1 MISDAERPRAGTPR
15 CPGRSRGRQASI
27 AGKCEVQSG
36 SQCSLLQLG
45 SSALASRA
53 VREEH
58 PHVNPGWDSSAQPLA
73 EFTDMR
79 ELQRL
84 LKAQGYSYSR
94 RPTTAQ
100 PGQRALSLWTRMGIL
115 FWSISTCELESY
127 SRALCA
133 VGERDTA
140 ERSVNQARR
149 CGHEFLRRTMPHDSR
164 GRSLR
169 CRCGRQAAG
178 AAIVTQP

>member
-1 MISDAERPRAGTPR
+1 MPSGHAPELRGALDEAGVVRRP
-15 CPGRSRGRQASI
+15 
-27 AGKCEVQSG
+27 
-36 SQCSLLQLG
+36 SLANARFSLDPNVRFCNLG
-45 SSALASRA
+45 HLRLLSRA

-73 EFTDMR
+73 EFTDIR

-100 PGQRALSLWTRMGIL
+100 PRQRALSLWTRMGIL

-140 ERSVNQARR
+140 ERRVNQARR